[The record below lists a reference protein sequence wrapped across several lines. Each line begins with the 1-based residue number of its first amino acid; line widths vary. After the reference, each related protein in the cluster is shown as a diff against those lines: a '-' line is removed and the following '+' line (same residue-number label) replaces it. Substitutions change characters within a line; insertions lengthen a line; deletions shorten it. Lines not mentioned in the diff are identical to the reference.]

1 MIWSQEVLVKTQL
14 RNKQNSI
21 IIIEMIIFIDLPT
34 GSEFWDNSQHRQIR
48 LIPNNSVREIH
59 TSKI

>member
-21 IIIEMIIFIDLPT
+21 IIIEMIIFIDLST
-34 GSEFWDNSQHRQIR
+34 GSEF
-48 LIPNNSVREIH
+48 
-59 TSKI
+59 